1 MKHKPDYGSVTAK
14 RIHDLETMISAYGTR
29 LEKLKQELSAR
40 DQFFNKAQSDERAF
54 EVAAIQQRIDHAF
67 ERIVGLEEFR
77 RELALLL
84 DKFI

>member
-1 MKHKPDYGSVTAK
+1 MKHKPNYGSVTAK
-14 RIHDLETMISAYGTR
+14 RIHDLETIISAYGTR
-29 LEKLKQELSAR
+29 LETIKQELVQR
-40 DQFFNKAQSDERAF
+40 DQFFNKAQSDERGY
-54 EVAAIQQRIDHAF
+54 ETAAIQQRIDHAF